1 MKNPVWP
8 LLALLTGLLGVHLA
22 GQARTT
28 PPSAPEGLPSETVY
42 FPSADGSVELV
53 GYVFRPS
60 GAGAHPAVVMLHGRA
75 GPYSTAVNAG
85 CERVARDQRS
95 PCDARALSRRHLQW
109 GRIWADRGYVA
120 LLVDSFGP
128 RGKGHGFGRRTH
140 DDPARESVNE
150 RTVRP
155 LDAIAGLRYLRT
167 RPDVAGDRVALQGWS
182 NGGSTVLNVVADTPA
197 MQQAFGATAPFNA
210 AAAFYPGCGTSAV
223 DLRKYR
229 STTPLIVLL
238 GDADEEVSP
247 EVCAKLLA
255 GAATGPNVLVKRYPG
270 ASHDFDD
277 PGRQRDAANAAAYG
291 DARAEV
297 QRLFSSVLER

>member
-1 MKNPVWP
+1 MNQPR
-8 LLALLTGLLGVHLA
+8 LALLGVLIALLVSPLA
-22 GQARTT
+22 ATARTT
-28 PPSAPEGLPSETVY
+28 PPRAPEGLPSETVY

-53 GYVFRPS
+53 GYVFRAS
-60 GAGAHPAVVMLHGRA
+60 GGGAHPAVVMLHGRA
-75 GPYSTAVNAG
+75 GPYSTAVNSG
-85 CERVARDQRS
+85 CERVARNERS
-95 PCDARALSRRHLQW
+95 PCDAHAVSRRHLQW

-128 RGKGHGFGRRTH
+128 RGKAHGFGRRTH

-167 RPDVAGDRVALQGWS
+167 RSDVAGDRVALQGWS

-197 MQQAFGATAPFNA
+197 MQQAFGTTAPFSA

-229 STTPLIVLL
+229 SSTPLIVLL

-247 EVCAKLLA
+247 EICAKLLA
-255 GAATGPNVLVKRYPG
+255 GTAGDPKVLVKRYPG

-277 PGRQRDAANAAAYG
+277 PGRQRDAANASAYG
-291 DARAEV
+291 DARNEV